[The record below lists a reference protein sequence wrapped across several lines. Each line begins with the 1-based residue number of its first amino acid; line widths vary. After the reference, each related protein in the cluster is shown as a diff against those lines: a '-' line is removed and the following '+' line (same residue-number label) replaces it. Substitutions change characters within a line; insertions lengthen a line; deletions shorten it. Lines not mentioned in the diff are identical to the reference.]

1 MKFAERT
8 LRERAPGNCRESSMG
23 PRLEGR
29 KEPKRRNK
37 SNQRVH
43 VDLKKGSQRQ
53 NGLMKFMTA
62 EITDKSVRGG
72 KKTYQHI
79 PPASLT
85 SF

>member
-1 MKFAERT
+1 MQKGHSEREHHGTAGSQAWDPDWKAERSQ
-8 LRERAPGNCRESSMG
+8 RE
-23 PRLEGR
+23 EGI
-29 KEPKRRNK
+29 K
-37 SNQRVH
+37 SKVTS
-43 VDLKKGSQRQ
+43 DGFDKKIARSQRQ
-53 NGLMKFMTA
+53 NGLMSMTA